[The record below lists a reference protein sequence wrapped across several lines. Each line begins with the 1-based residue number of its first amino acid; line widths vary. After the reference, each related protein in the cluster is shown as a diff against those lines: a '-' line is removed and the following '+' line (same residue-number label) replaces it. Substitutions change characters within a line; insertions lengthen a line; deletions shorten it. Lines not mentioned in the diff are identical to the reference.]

1 MITRGNNKIALTLT
15 ALVAFLAGTATAD
28 EVVPLRL
35 LQARPLQSQPGAV
48 ASIPL
53 GHPVVAEGTL
63 SSAPVPVGER
73 FCLGYLQDDDAA
85 IVLFSTES
93 ILCGRFQAGER
104 VRIQGQLSSYQG
116 GEEVRVTSI
125 SSIGHAPAPAVK
137 DALIQEIAEGNL
149 YARRVRVEGRL
160 VVPRDFMAHGAW
172 LRDRSGKVRIFVR
185 EELFHDRA
193 FGERFLA
200 GGDVEM
206 MAYVRKYQEN
216 HDVPLEYDLVPD
228 RVSDLRFAPL
238 PPYGKILAACGLA
251 LGAFIIGFLW
261 MRQRM
266 AAKRA
271 EHLNRLNH
279 ALTET
284 SRLKSQFV
292 ANVSHELRTPMNGII
307 GMSALLM
314 DTSLDEEQQDYAK
327 TVLQSAEV
335 LLVLINDVLD
345 FSKIEANALR
355 LREEN
360 FNLREMLNEVSKLFL
375 PQAKG
380 KQIEFRCS
388 VADDVPATV
397 RGDSGR
403 IRQILTNLVGNSVKF
418 TEQGEV
424 ALKVTSESLAGHK
437 LQLIFEISD
446 TGIGIP
452 EHVNPRSLF
461 EPFFQA
467 DGSLT
472 RKFGGTGLGLTI
484 SKQLIELMQGNIEV
498 QSIPGKG
505 STFRFD
511 IFVAKNEVAQ
521 IRGPGLAGG
530 ESAQP
535 ISAIN
540 TAKDTA
546 EDTANDTAEFK
557 RLR

>member
-1 MITRGNNKIALTLT
+1 MITRVNNKFTLTIAALT
-15 ALVAFLAGTATAD
+15 AFLAATAAAG
-28 EVVPLRL
+28 EVVPLRS
-35 LQARPLQSQPGAV
+35 LQQRPGAI
-48 ASIPL
+48 ASAVL
-53 GHPVVAEGTL
+53 GRQVVVEGTL
-63 SSAPVPVGER
+63 SSAPIPVGER
-73 FCLGYLQDDDAA
+73 PCLGYLQDDDAA

-93 ILCGRFQAGER
+93 ILCGRFPAGER

-116 GEEVRVTSI
+116 GEEVHVASI
-125 SSIGHAPAPAVK
+125 LSIGHATAPQVK
-137 DALIQEIAEGNL
+137 DALIQEITAGDL

-160 VVPRDFMAHGAW
+160 VVPHDFMAHGAW
-172 LRDRSGKVRIFVR
+172 LSDRSGKARIFVR

-206 MAYVRKYQEN
+206 TAYVRKYQEN
-216 HDVPLEYDLVPD
+216 DKVPLEYDLVPD
-228 RVSDLRFAPL
+228 RVSDLHFAPL
-238 PPYGKILAACGLA
+238 PPYKKLLAGFGLA
-251 LGAFIIGFLW
+251 LGAFVIGVLW
-261 MRQRM
+261 IRQRM
-266 AAKRA
+266 AARRA
-271 EHLNRLNH
+271 EHLNRLNR

-284 SRLKSQFV
+284 SKLKSQFV
-292 ANVSHELRTPMNGII
+292 ANISHELRTPMNGII
-307 GMSALLM
+307 GMSALLL

-355 LREEN
+355 LQEES
-360 FNLREMLNEVSKLFL
+360 FSLREMLSEVTKLFL
-375 PQAKG
+375 PQARG
-380 KQIEFRCS
+380 KRIELTCS

-424 ALKVTSESLAGHK
+424 AVKVTRGPVSQQK
-437 LQLIFEISD
+437 VQLIFEISD

-452 EHVNPRSLF
+452 EYISRKSLF

-484 SKQLIELMQGNIEV
+484 SKQLIELMEGDIDV
-498 QSIPGKG
+498 QSTPGKG

-511 IFVAKNEVAQ
+511 IVVAKNEVAQ
-521 IRGPGLAGG
+521 VPA
-530 ESAQP
+530 S
-535 ISAIN
+535 S
-540 TAKDTA
+540 TA
-546 EDTANDTAEFK
+546 ANLLN
-557 RLR
+557 R